1 MYLEQELMD
10 LQTKMSFTATENPL
24 SVWLYS
30 LGGYSAKLAFWGTI
44 SNPLEKFSGFFS
56 AIF

>member
-1 MYLEQELMD
+1 MLSSINIIYSMCIIHSIMYLEQELMD

-30 LGGYSAKLAFWGTI
+30 LGGYSAKLAF
-44 SNPLEKFSGFFS
+44 
-56 AIF
+56 